1 MSPLDKLRALVARL
15 TPGGDTTERTV
26 KSGAWLASQN
36 VLGRGLQLG
45 FLAVLARVIGPGE
58 LGLVGIGLLTLN
70 ATKRFTEIGLNHAL
84 IQKVEDDIDSHL
96 NTTWMLEIGRGVLIS
111 SVLLLIAPFV
121 AGSFFGEPRAVR
133 LIQVLGLSPLILGL
147 RNPGIVYFQ
156 KDLEFHKQFV
166 YKVGG
171 DTAQFVVG
179 VGYALVHPTAWAFV
193 FGFVAA
199 DVMKFLI
206 SYTIHGYRPYPS
218 FDVDVAKELIDY
230 GKWLTGSS
238 ILYFLYSEGDDAFV
252 GWFLTPT
259 ALAYYQYT
267 YRFSNA
273 PATELTQVVTSVMFP
288 AFSKLQSD
296 AEQLRNAVQKTL
308 RITSFLAFP
317 SAIGIAAVAP
327 EFILTVFGEDWLP
340 AVPAMQVLA
349 FYGLM
354 RALAKTFGPIWEA
367 VGRPDYVTKL
377 SALRVV
383 LIAIFIY
390 PMTDAFGIVGT
401 ALTVTGIFVF
411 PMLPLDVYI
420 TSRAIDMPVRSIGYE
435 FVFPFLASVPMG
447 LSVWYLG
454 RLSPFGSLVSL
465 ILLVAVG
472 VVVFSVNVLVLQR
485 LSGWGVTNDFRRIFR
500 TLAA

>member
-1 MSPLDKLRALVARL
+1 MSPLDKLRALIQRL
-15 TPGGDTTERTV
+15 TPGGGMAERTV
-26 KSGAWLASQN
+26 KSGAWLAGQN
-36 VLGRGLQLG
+36 VVGRALQLG

-58 LGLVGIGLLTLN
+58 LGLVGIGLLTLS
-70 ATKRFTEIGLNHAL
+70 ATKRFTKIGLNHAL
-84 IQKVEDDIDSHL
+84 IQKVEDDVDSHL

-111 SVLLLIAPFV
+111 GVLLLAAPFV

-133 LIQVLGLSPLILGL
+133 LIQVLGLSPLLLGF
-147 RNPGIVYFQ
+147 RNPGIVYFR
-156 KDLEFHKQFV
+156 KDLEFHKEFV
-166 YKVGG
+166 YKIGG
-171 DTAQFVVG
+171 DIAQFVVG
-179 VGYALVHPTAWAFV
+179 VGYAMVHPTAWAFV

-199 DVMKFLI
+199 DVTKFFI
-206 SYTIHGYRPYPS
+206 SYAIHGYRPYPS

-273 PATELTQVVTSVMFP
+273 PATELSQVVTSVMFP
-288 AFSKLQSD
+288 AFSKLQTD
-296 AEQLRNAVQKTL
+296 PEQLRNAFGKTI
-308 RITSFLAFP
+308 RMSSFVAFP

-327 EFILTVFGEDWLP
+327 EFILTVFGEEWTP
-340 AVPAMQVLA
+340 AIPAMQVLA

-354 RALAKTFGPIWEA
+354 RAIGKTFGPVWEA
-367 VGRPDYVTKL
+367 IGRPDYVTKM
-377 SALRVV
+377 SAIRVV

-411 PMLPLDVYI
+411 PMLPLDIYI
-420 TSRAIDMPVRSIGYE
+420 TSRAIDIPVRSIVYE
-435 FVFPFLASVPMG
+435 FVYPFLASVPMG
-447 LSVWYLG
+447 LVVWSLG
-454 RLSPFGSLVSL
+454 RISPFGAPVTLVLL
-465 ILLVAVG
+465 IAVG
-472 VVVFSVNVLVLQR
+472 AVVFSVNVLALQWV
-485 LSGWGVTNDFRRIFR
+485 SNWNVTNDFQRIYR
-500 TLAA
+500 NLAA

>member
-1 MSPLDKLRALVARL
+1 MSPLDKLRALVERL
-15 TPGGDTTERTV
+15 TPSGGMTERTV
-26 KSGAWLASQN
+26 KSAAWLASQN
-36 VLGRGLQLG
+36 VVGRGLQLT

-70 ATKRFTEIGLNHAL
+70 ATKKFTTIGLNHAL
-84 IQKVEDDIDSHL
+84 IQKVEDDVDSHL
-96 NTTWMLEIGRGVLIS
+96 NTTWVLEIGRGLLIS
-111 SVLLLIAPFV
+111 VVLLLVAPFV

-133 LIQVLGLSPLILGL
+133 LIQVLGLSPLLLGF

-166 YKVGG
+166 YKIGG
-171 DTAQFVVG
+171 DTAQFAVG

-193 FGFVAA
+193 FAFVAA
-199 DVMKFLI
+199 DVVKLLI
-206 SYTIHGYRPYPS
+206 SYTIHDYRPYPS
-218 FDVDVAKELIDY
+218 FDLDVAKELINY

-273 PATELTQVVTSVMFP
+273 PATELTQVITSVMFP

-296 AEQLRNAVQKTL
+296 EEELRNAFGKTL
-308 RITSFLAFP
+308 RMASLVAFP

-327 EFILTVFGEDWLP
+327 EFILTVFGEEWLP

-354 RALAKTFGPIWEA
+354 RAIGKTFGPVWEA
-367 VGRPDYVTKL
+367 IGRPDYVTKM

-411 PMLPLDVYI
+411 PMLPLDIYI
-420 TSRAIDMPVRSIGYE
+420 TSHAIDIPMRSIAYE
-435 FVFPFLASVPMG
+435 FVYPFLASVPMG
-447 LSVWYLG
+447 LLVWYLG
-454 RLSPFGSLVSL
+454 RVSPFGSLVSL
-465 ILLVAVG
+465 LLLMAVG
-472 VVVFSVNVLVLQR
+472 TVVFSVNVLFLQR
-485 LSGWGVTNDFRRIFR
+485 VSGWNVTTNFRRIYR
-500 TLAA
+500 NLAA